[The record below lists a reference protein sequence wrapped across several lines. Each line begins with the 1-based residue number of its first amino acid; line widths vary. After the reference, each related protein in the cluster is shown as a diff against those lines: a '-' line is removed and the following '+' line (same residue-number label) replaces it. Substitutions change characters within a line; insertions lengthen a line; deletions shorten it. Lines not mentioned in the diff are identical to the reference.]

1 MQGTWVQSLVGDD
14 PTCRGQLSPGTV
26 TTEPGTHSRWARHPR
41 ACARQ
46 RESTAARWQ
55 RRQTKPRRRP
65 AQLRENPGAAA
76 KARRSQ
82 RNTRRGPRRAG
93 SQKNCSQRRVDHSLR
108 SFLDL
113 SHRPRTSISRPFNC
127 TAVLNTKQFIRNT
140 KHSLY
145 IAILNKYKAASIST
159 QIYIYYFMLL

>member
-1 MQGTWVQSLVGDD
+1 MGSIPRRGRSHMPWTTKPRYCNDWTRD
-14 PTCRGQLSPGTV
+14 PQPLSPAPESLCSAT
-26 TTEPGTHSRWARHPR
+26 
-41 ACARQ
+41 